1 MASAAQIAANQA
13 NSKLS
18 TGPRTAEGKARSSRN
33 GTSHGLSAADLIV
46 FPGEEQAFADLRT
59 NLLQDLRPVGAHQRE
74 VFDQLVYHA
83 WNRRRVRRL
92 IAGLAH
98 SLGFDPAASPLA
110 EPRVTPEVSAEYER
124 LNRYLRHHNFGY
136 NRSIRDLRIAQT
148 ELAARLVVSPAT
160 AAAIPPLATT
170 SELTNRTQSERH
182 PGETLLGLTDTCVR
196 LGIDLTAFVAPNAIH
211 ESFAKLGPSETQP

>member
-1 MASAAQIAANQA
+1 MASPAQVKANRA

-18 TGPRTAEGKARSSRN
+18 TGPRTPEGRARSSRN

-59 NLLQDLRPVGAHQRE
+59 SLILDLRPVGAHQLQ

-83 WNRRRVRRL
+83 WNRRRVRGL
-92 IAGLAH
+92 IANMAR
-98 SLGFDPAASPLA
+98 SLGFDPAASPFA
-110 EPRVTPEVSAEYER
+110 EPRVTAECQR
-124 LNRYLRHHNFGY
+124 LDRYHRHHNFGY

-148 ELAARLVVSPAT
+148 ELAARLIVSPAT

-170 SELTNRTQSERH
+170 SELTNRTQNPDNPHEIW
-182 PGETLLGLTDTCVR
+182 LGLTDICTR
-196 LGIDLTAFVAPNAIH
+196 LSIDSTAFASQEAI
-211 ESFAKLGPSETQP
+211 K

>member
-1 MASAAQIAANQA
+1 MASPAQVKANRA

-18 TGPRTAEGKARSSRN
+18 TGPRTAEGKAHSSRN
-33 GTSHGLSAADLIV
+33 GTSHGLSAADVIV

-59 NLLQDLRPVGAHQRE
+59 GLIQDLRPVGAHQLE

-83 WNRRRVRRL
+83 WNRRRVRGL
-92 IAGLAH
+92 IAAMAR

-110 EPRVTPEVSAEYER
+110 DLRVTPKISAEYER
-124 LNRYLRHHNFGY
+124 LNRYLRHHNAGY

-148 ELAARLVVSPAT
+148 EFAARLVVSPAT

-170 SELTNRTQSERH
+170 SELTNRTQNERH
-182 PGETLLGLTDTCVR
+182 PGETLLGLTDICTR
-196 LGIDLTAFVAPNAIH
+196 LRIDSTAFAPQEAL
-211 ESFAKLGPSETQP
+211 K